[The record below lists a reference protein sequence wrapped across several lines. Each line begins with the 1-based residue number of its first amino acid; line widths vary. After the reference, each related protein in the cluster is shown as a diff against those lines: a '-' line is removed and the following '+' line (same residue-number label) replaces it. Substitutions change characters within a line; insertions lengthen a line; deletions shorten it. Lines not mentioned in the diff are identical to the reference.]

1 MNKISLRKILILL
14 LVILLLS
21 RTGKILQLFSGLD
34 FNGIL
39 TLEPLR
45 DSPQEGRFLVTLGLF
60 ALAFITMFV
69 LLNRRK

>member
-1 MNKISLRKILILL
+1 VNKISLRKILILL